1 MMLKSIP
8 IDVLKLDKSFV
19 DDFDDPKGR
28 KIITSVIELA
38 QALNIEVTAE
48 GVETK
53 EQYEFLRELGC
64 NTIQGFYF
72 AKPMPDEEFEK
83 LLEEPT

>member
-1 MMLKSIP
+1 M
-8 IDVLKLDKSFV
+8 